1 MWHLWSVWNYWR
13 PQEIEAWGLWS
24 AKPPCSAP
32 AFVPQQHRK
41 DGSIDPAND
50 FHCLHGEQFV
60 IIPCLQCCHL
70 PRDLINRVCHSV
82 GVHELATGSKLLE
95 GHISIFM
102 PRLEI
107 WNVNSI
113 GSPRQITFLGSNL
126 IPNLLFDDKCIF
138 KIPVIPWD
146 FNFLPNLTMLLFKAI
161 LVTNLKGFQLMLFPL

>member
-1 MWHLWSVWNYWR
+1 MQSH
-13 PQEIEAWGLWS
+13 
-24 AKPPCSAP
+24 P
-32 AFVPQQHRK
+32 AQPLLLSPSNTEKMGRLTLRTT
-41 DGSIDPAND
+41 SIVCMENN
-50 FHCLHGEQFV
+50 LLLSLV
-60 IIPCLQCCHL
+60 SSRCHL

-146 FNFLPNLTMLLFKAI
+146 FKFLPNLIMLLFKAI